1 MSERGE
7 PGPAIAAIVLAA
19 GRSTRMGDKNKL
31 LLELEPGIPIVRRVV
46 ENIMAAGIDTIL
58 VVTGHEGAN
67 VERALA
73 GLGCVFLEN
82 SRFADGMVGSLKIG
96 FDRAVADGA
105 AGVLVFLGDMP
116 FVERGD
122 IATVLEAVGSDP
134 GRSVLPLAGGKPGHP
149 VWLPARLGAAVGRLT
164 GDRGARKL
172 IEESGERA
180 VTVAVSNRA
189 TIDLDTPE
197 AFSAAMERREE

>member
-1 MSERGE
+1 MPERGE

-31 LLELEPGIPIVRRVV
+31 LLELEPGIPVVRRVV

-58 VVTGHEGAN
+58 VVTGHEGAD

-73 GLGCVFLEN
+73 GFGCVFLQN
-82 SRFADGMVGSLKIG
+82 SRFTDGMAGSLKIG
-96 FDRAVADGA
+96 FERAVSDGA

-134 GRSVLPLAGGKPGHP
+134 GRSVLPLVGSKPGHP

-180 VTVAVSNRA
+180 VTVALSNRA
-189 TIDLDTPE
+189 AIDLDTPQ
-197 AFSAAMERREE
+197 AFAAAMEKHEE